1 MTAENAPAPGGQPL
15 YPIAQFFRTETRSA
29 VVVLTAAA
37 LALVWANVP
46 AVGHSYDAVWRAT
59 FTIGPDGYQVTSTV
73 QGWIDEGL
81 MAVFLLVVGLEIKRE
96 AIVGELASMR
106 LAALPTA
113 AAIGGVVVPVA
124 IYLAVNPGGAAAKGW
139 GVPMATDIAL
149 ALSVVAIAGPRVPA
163 SVKVFLTALA
173 AADDVFAVLEI
184 VLFHSHA
191 VRWGT
196 VAIAAVAVAAL
207 VLANLLHVRAPLV
220 YLVIGAAL
228 WVLLLESGLHATIAG
243 VVVAAAVPARTRI
256 DPQRFTARARRLLD
270 EFERGRSVRGLPG
283 HGQVAALEEL
293 AAAAE
298 QVQSPMQRLEHGL
311 HPWTA
316 YLVVPVFVLAHVGLT
331 GEAMSA
337 ALQVPG
343 AAVGTLLGLLVGK
356 QLGIVLF
363 SWLAVRLGFA
373 QLAPDLT
380 WRHVHA
386 CGLLAGI
393 GFTMSLFVAT
403 LSFSGGLRAAAVAA
417 VLAASLA
424 AAAAGWL
431 ALRTAPAP
439 PAMTSA
445 ASESAR

>member
-1 MTAENAPAPGGQPL
+1 MTAESGPSGGLPH

-29 VVVLTAAA
+29 VVVLAAA
-37 LALVWANVP
+37 AAALVWANVP
-46 AVGHSYDAVWRAT
+46 AVAHSYGAVWQAT
-59 FTIGPDGYQVTSTV
+59 FTVGPDGYQITSTV
-73 QGWIDEGL
+73 QGWIDDGL

-96 AIVGELASMR
+96 AIVGELASKR
-106 LAALPTA
+106 LAALPMA
-113 AAIGGVVVPVA
+113 AALGGVVVPVA
-124 IYLAVNPGGAAAKGW
+124 IYLALNPGGAAAKGW

-184 VLFHSHA
+184 VLFHSHG
-191 VRWGT
+191 VHWGAI
-196 VAIAAVAVAAL
+196 AIAAVAVAAL
-207 VLANLLHVRAPLV
+207 ILANVLHVRAPLV
-220 YLVIGAAL
+220 YLALGVAL
-228 WVLLLESGLHATIAG
+228 WILLLESGLHATIAG
-243 VVVAAAVPARTRI
+243 VVVALAVPARTRI
-256 DPQRFTARARRLLD
+256 DPQRFSARARRLLD

-283 HGQVAALEEL
+283 HGQIAALEEL

-298 QVQSPMQRLEHGL
+298 QVQSPMQRLEHEL

-316 YLVVPVFVLAHVGLT
+316 YLVVPLFVLAHVGLT

-337 ALQVPG
+337 ALQVPRV
-343 AAVGTLLGLLVGK
+343 AVGTLLGLLVGK
-356 QLGIVLF
+356 QLGIVVF
-363 SWLAVRLGFA
+363 SWLAVRLGLA
-373 QLAPDLT
+373 ELAPGLR

-417 VLAASLA
+417 VLIASLA

-431 ALRTAPAP
+431 ALRAGPSTA
-439 PAMTSA
+439 AMTG
-445 ASESAR
+445 AS